1 MQLCLDKLMGL
12 PMKVLHMRGL
22 QDLKL
27 CWPDLDGGD
36 RGVHTEFVAA
46 MDGAICD
53 GVDFF
58 TYIPRS
64 R

>member
-1 MQLCLDKLMGL
+1 MGL

>member
-12 PMKVLHMRGL
+12 PMKVLHVRGL

-36 RGVHTEFVAA
+36 RWVHTEFVAA